1 MWIVVH
7 TSFRQFIKMTACY
20 PWVVD
25 LTWWRSRARPKKN
38 IWLRQHDQYVFVF
51 YLNYGPREYII
62 FPVFL
67 SLYLCTEKVKVQSRT
82 KGVYFL
88 SFFFFFIYIY
98 TGILLKEIRI
108 EFFSILCYFIL
119 LKSIR
124 NFVFINLDIF
134 FTSVQK
140 WFLHIQFLS
149 KLMILSNTIFAR
161 IYWILFFPKMFE
173 CCLKID
179 SSYVYSG
186 SLLKALAS

>member
-1 MWIVVH
+1 MLYILVFGSLSKWQLVTLELLILHDEDPEPDLKKYLV
-7 TSFRQFIKMTACY
+7 TSAWSVCFCI
-20 PWVVD
+20 
-25 LTWWRSRARPKKN
+25 
-38 IWLRQHDQYVFVF
+38 

-161 IYWILFFPKMFE
+161 IYTEFFFSLK
-173 CCLKID
+173 CL
-179 SSYVYSG
+179 SVV
-186 SLLKALAS
+186 

>member
-1 MWIVVH
+1 MLYILVFGSLSKWQLVTLELLILH
-7 TSFRQFIKMTACY
+7 DED
-20 PWVVD
+20 PEPD
-25 LTWWRSRARPKKN
+25 LKK
-38 IWLRQHDQYVFVF
+38 IFGYVSMISMFL
-51 YLNYGPREYII
+51 YLLNYGPREYII

-140 WFLHIQFLS
+140 RFLHIQFLS